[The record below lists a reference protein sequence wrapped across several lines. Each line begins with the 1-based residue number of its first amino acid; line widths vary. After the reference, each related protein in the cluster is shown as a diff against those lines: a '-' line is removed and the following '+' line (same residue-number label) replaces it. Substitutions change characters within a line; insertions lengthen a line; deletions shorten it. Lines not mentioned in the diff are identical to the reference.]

1 MLTKFKYETNVIENI
16 KQIKIDVPYNVK
28 FVCLYLF
35 ELNGKTILIDS
46 GMNLQN
52 WDQSFYSS
60 LDQLGISVNEIDYC
74 IITHIHT
81 DHIGMIK
88 KLKEKNGN
96 LKILMHDVAYR
107 ILKWEKDEANQ
118 EQFKKEAQDAAD
130 LMVKYGISKEQG
142 KLVYNFFTL
151 WPRYIEYQEPDQ
163 IIHDGDIILDD
174 LEVIWT
180 PGHSF
185 GHICIFNK
193 ANKYL
198 FSGDHILSR
207 ISPHIGAYVMNPDL
221 RREYEGSHFD
231 NILAH
236 YLNSLDKIDKLNPKI
251 IFPAHQEII
260 YNPHE
265 RIQEIKAHHKNRL
278 SEILETIKSKELTA
292 YEISQEQ
299 FGKDLD
305 QMNSYLAL
313 SEVLSHLIYLEQN
326 GKVIKSEKDG
336 IYYFKAI

>member
-1 MLTKFKYETNVIENI
+1 
-16 KQIKIDVPYNVK
+16 
-28 FVCLYLF
+28 
-35 ELNGKTILIDS
+35 
-46 GMNLQN
+46 
-52 WDQSFYSS
+52 
-60 LDQLGISVNEIDYC
+60 
-74 IITHIHT
+74 
-81 DHIGMIK
+81 
-88 KLKEKNGN
+88 